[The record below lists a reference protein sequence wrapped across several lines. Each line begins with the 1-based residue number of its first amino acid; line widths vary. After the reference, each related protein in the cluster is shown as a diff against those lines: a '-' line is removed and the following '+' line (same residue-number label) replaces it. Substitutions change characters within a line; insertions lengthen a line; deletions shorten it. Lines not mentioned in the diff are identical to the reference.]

1 MKKCYLIVMCSLFL
15 TSCQFVPTITQK
27 ELNASYTKKSDAE
40 ANLQAV
46 KLKYDKDLLDV
57 TNRISETKDKVIK
70 GQDEQ
75 IQAGAN
81 ALYTINQATLALPAP
96 GAAELTKDRAVEGFT
111 AMGKSPTV
119 KEIIEGG
126 ERLRKYL
133 TTYASNNQ
141 AEIENLRKEH
151 QRLVAENGVL
161 AQASEAAKKEVIKV
175 EGEKAKLAVNQVVV
189 LDAAQKKVADAAD
202 AVIAAENKARIAAD
216 AAKAKA
222 ENVERLKKQLMIWC
236 GIGALAATVG
246 MIYSPVF
253 KGGLGTIAAILGG
266 ATIVIPFI
274 QAWMVWIVLGAG
286 LLAGV
291 AVGAS
296 FLYRHHVAEKSNENM
311 VNAIEDTK
319 QKPNATIDDLK
330 SNLRDWNK
338 TYAKNKAGEYVE
350 VVDKSVEKYIKSKL
364 ADYGRL
370 DTTKKEP
377 KV

>member
-1 MKKCYLIVMCSLFL
+1 MCSLFL
-15 TSCQFVPTITQK
+15 ASCQFVPTITQK

-296 FLYRHHVAEKSNENM
+296 FLYKHHVAEKSNENM